1 MRVLL
6 TLPFDARFRREAP
19 DLGLGYLAACLRQQG
34 HAVDL
39 QLRPNRFPTAA
50 AFGESVRRGCYDLC
64 GVKVLSCQ
72 ANAVAET
79 VDTIRQVSPSTI
91 VVAGGPQVSADPQS
105 LFRLFPTVDYGLQ
118 GEAEQPL
125 ARLVRAVGSGTVGR
139 PDLQHV
145 PGLVF
150 RDGAETVV
158 NEPELRTDLDAV
170 PFPAWDLMAPDSFPG
185 IPFNGY
191 SRRFPIAPMI
201 LTRGCPHRCTFCG
214 AATVNGH
221 RIRSRSADN
230 VLEEIR
236 LLTGRFG
243 VRELQFCDSNCA
255 HRTGPLREVLERMV
269 RERIDVTWC
278 APNGIRLD
286 SLDRDLAFLMKRS
299 GCFQVNVG
307 IESGSPRILKQ
318 IRKALSLD
326 TVRKQVSLLRE
337 ADIEV
342 VGFFML
348 GFPGETRQEIE
359 ATAALAMSLPLT
371 AASFSVYCP
380 LPGTEDYDRLF
391 PDGMADRDTLQS
403 FDFWN
408 WRNDLSEVPGPELVK
423 LQKRAYWR
431 FHARPRVLK
440 HILKNLN
447 SAAKLK
453 AVTRR
458 SFEILLSRSGGRHS

>member
-19 DLGLGYLAACLRQQG
+19 DLGLGYLAACLRHHG

-39 QLRPNRFPTAA
+39 QLRPNRFASAT
-50 AFGESVRRGCYDLC
+50 AFGDSVRQGRYDLC

-79 VDTIRQVSPSTI
+79 VDAIRQVNPQAV
-91 VVAGGPQVSADPQS
+91 VVAGGPHVSADPGS
-105 LFRLFPTVDYGLQ
+105 LFRLFPALDYGLQ

-125 ARLVRAVGSGTVGR
+125 AELVGAVASGTVGR
-139 PDLQHV
+139 ADLEHI

-158 NEPELRTDLDAV
+158 NAPALRDELDQIA
-170 PFPAWDLMAPDSFPG
+170 FPAWDLMAPDSFPG

-191 SRRFPIAPMI
+191 SRRLPIAPMV

-214 AATVNGH
+214 AASVNGH

-243 VRELQFCDSNCA
+243 VRELQFYDSNCA
-255 HRTGPLREVLERMV
+255 HRSGPLREVLERMV
-269 RERIDVTWC
+269 GERIDVTWC

-286 SLDRDLAFLMKRS
+286 SLDRELAFLMKRS

-326 TVRKQVSLLRE
+326 TVRKQVALLRE

-342 VGFFML
+342 VGFFMM

-359 ATAALAMSLPLT
+359 ATVELALSLPLT

-380 LPGTEDYDRLF
+380 LPGTEDYDALF
-391 PDGMADRDTLQS
+391 PDGRADRDTLQS

-408 WRNDLSEVPGPELVK
+408 WRNDLSEVSGEELVRI
-423 LQKRAYWR
+423 QKRTYWR
-431 FHARPRVLK
+431 FHARPRVMK
-440 HILKNLN
+440 HILRNLN

-458 SFEILLSRSGGRHS
+458 SFEILTGRS

>member
-1 MRVLL
+1 MRILL
-6 TLPFDARFRREAP
+6 TLPFDGRFRREAP

-39 QLRPNRFPTAA
+39 QLRPQRFPTVAS
-50 AFGESVRRGCYDLC
+50 FGESLRERRYDLC
-64 GVKVLSCQ
+64 GVKLLSSQ
-72 ANAVAET
+72 ANAVAQT
-79 VDTIRQVSPSTI
+79 VDAIRQVNPKAI
-91 VVAGGPQVSADPQS
+91 VVAGGPHVSADPAS
-105 LFRLFPTVDYGLQ
+105 LFRLFPGLDYGFQ
-118 GEAEQPL
+118 AEAEHALPE
-125 ARLVRAVGSGTVGR
+125 LVRAVASGTVGR
-139 PDLQHV
+139 GELESI
-145 PGLVF
+145 PGLVW
-150 RDGAETVV
+150 RDGAATVV
-158 NEPELRTDLDAV
+158 NKPELRNDLDDI
-170 PFPAWDLMAPDSFPG
+170 PFPAWDLMDPNGFPG

-191 SRRFPIAPMI
+191 SRRFPIAPMV

-214 AATVNGH
+214 AASVNGH

-243 VRELQFCDSNCA
+243 VRELQFYDSNCA
-255 HRTGPLREVLERMV
+255 HRTGPLREVLERIV

-286 SLDRDLAFLMKRS
+286 SIDRDLAFLMKRS

-318 IRKALSLD
+318 IRKSLSLD
-326 TVRKQVSLLRE
+326 TVRRQVGLLRD

-342 VGFFML
+342 VGFFMM

-359 ATAALAMSLPLT
+359 ATVSLAMSLPLT

-380 LPGTEDYDRLF
+380 LPGTDDYDSLF
-391 PDGMADRDTLQS
+391 GGGTVDRDTLQS
-403 FDFWN
+403 FDFFN
-408 WRNDLSEVPGPELVK
+408 WRNDLSEVPGPELVRM
-423 LQKRAYWR
+423 QTRAYWR

-440 HILKNLN
+440 YVLRNLN
-447 SAAKLK
+447 SVSKVK
-453 AVTRR
+453 AVSRR
-458 SFEILLSRSGGRHS
+458 SVEVLLNRTW

>member
-6 TLPFDARFRREAP
+6 TLPFDDRMRREAP
-19 DLGLGYLAACLRQQG
+19 DLGLGYLAACLRQRG

-39 QLRPNRFPTAA
+39 QLRPDRFPTVA
-50 AFGESVRRGCYDLC
+50 AFAGSVGQGSYDLC
-64 GVKVLSCQ
+64 GVKLFSSQ

-79 VDTIRQVSPSTI
+79 VDAIRRVNPTATF
-91 VVAGGPQVSADPQS
+91 VAGGPHVSADPES
-105 LFRLFPTVDYGLQ
+105 LFRLFPTLDYGLQ

-125 ARLVRAVGSGTVGR
+125 VDLVGAIDSGAVGRT
-139 PDLQHV
+139 DLQRI

-150 RDGAETVV
+150 RDGEATVV
-158 NEPELRTDLDAV
+158 NEPQLRDDLDQI
-170 PFPAWDLMAPDSFPG
+170 PFPAWDLMEPDSFPG

-214 AATVNGH
+214 AASVNGH

-243 VRELQFCDSNCA
+243 VRELQFYDSNCA
-255 HRTGPLREVLERMV
+255 HRNGPLREVLERMV
-269 RERIDVTWC
+269 RERVDVTWC

-326 TVRKQVSLLRE
+326 TVSRQVSLLRE
-337 ADIEV
+337 AGIEV
-342 VGFFML
+342 VGFFMM

-359 ATAALAMSLPLT
+359 ATVSLALSLPLT

-380 LPGTEDYDRLF
+380 LPGTDDYDNLF
-391 PDGMADRDTLQS
+391 PRGMADRDTLQS

-423 LQKRAYWR
+423 MQRRAYWR
-431 FHARPRVLK
+431 FHARPRVL
-440 HILKNLN
+440 
-447 SAAKLK
+447 
-453 AVTRR
+453 RY
-458 SFEILLSRSGGRHS
+458 

>member
-6 TLPFDARFRREAP
+6 TFPFDARFRREAP

-39 QLRPNRFPTAA
+39 QLRPHRFPTAA
-50 AFGESVRRGCYDLC
+50 RFAESVRDGGYDLC
-64 GVKVLSCQ
+64 GLKVVSCQ

-79 VDTIRQVSPSTI
+79 IDAVRQVSPKAI
-91 VVAGGPQVSADPQS
+91 VVAGGPHVSADPAS
-105 LFRLFPTVDYGLQ
+105 LFRLFPGLDYGLQ
-118 GEAEQPL
+118 GEAEHALP
-125 ARLVRAVGSGTVGR
+125 AFVRAVASGTVGR
-139 PDLQHV
+139 GDLEPI

-158 NEPELRTDLDAV
+158 NQPELRKDLDAI
-170 PFPAWDLMAPDSFPG
+170 PFPAWDLMDPNGFPG

-214 AATVNGH
+214 AASVNGH

-230 VLEEIR
+230 ILEEIR
-236 LLTGRFG
+236 LLTGRYG
-243 VRELQFCDSNCA
+243 VRELQFYDSNCA
-255 HRTGPLREVLERMV
+255 HRTGPLREVLERIV

-286 SLDRDLAFLMKRS
+286 SIDRELAFLMKRS

-318 IRKALSLD
+318 IRKNLRLD
-326 TVRKQVSLLRE
+326 TVRKQVSLLRQ

-342 VGFFML
+342 AGFFMM

-359 ATAALAMSLPLT
+359 ATVSLAMSLPLT

-380 LPGTEDYDRLF
+380 LPGTDDYDRLF
-391 PDGMADRDTLQS
+391 GGGMVDRDTLQS
-403 FDFWN
+403 LDFFD
-408 WRNDLSEVPGPELVK
+408 WRNDLSEVPGPELVRM
-423 LQKRAYWR
+423 QTRAYWR
-431 FHARPRVLK
+431 FHARPRVLRYV
-440 HILKNLN
+440 LRNLN
-447 SAAKLK
+447 SVTKVK

-458 SFEILLSRSGGRHS
+458 SFEVLSNRTW